1 MASESL
7 RLFENMKAEDPANKI
22 CVDCGANNPQ
32 WASVSFG
39 ILFCLE
45 CSGVHRSL
53 GVHISF
59 VRSLTMDTWN
69 PNQLAKMK
77 AGGNGR
83 LKSFYK
89 ENGVPEEDWKKLNIK
104 ERYSGDIAQIYKEK
118 LAAAAEGKT
127 YNTPKNIPIPQ
138 TSQSLPIE
146 TQKISKQSQNQPPLR
161 RSDQKQETNFFEE
174 LGVTEVKTTKPTIL
188 EPATRKIST
197 EIKHNLFDEPKTS
210 EDRYTNTRTSILDQY
225 GEPPADTN
233 GRSNETEIKVQP
245 QTTQNTDDYTEI
257 LNTGMAYLTQGFTSL
272 TAYSKVAYDKLATT
286 NISSYVDPNLVT
298 SVSETIA
305 PLAETTKQFSTQT
318 WNTVSSYWN
327 NLYVDNGY
335 TGTTNTGQLKKDENS
350 VDLVGAKKYDSPVQ
364 RNSELR
370 NSESGKTVNT
380 TNRKSGTEQT
390 EGWSE
395 NWDQSW

>member
-1 MASESL
+1 
-7 RLFENMKAEDPANKI
+7 
-22 CVDCGANNPQ
+22 
-32 WASVSFG
+32 
-39 ILFCLE
+39 
-45 CSGVHRSL
+45 
-53 GVHISF
+53 
-59 VRSLTMDTWN
+59 
-69 PNQLAKMK
+69 
-77 AGGNGR
+77 
-83 LKSFYK
+83 
-89 ENGVPEEDWKKLNIK
+89 
-104 ERYSGDIAQIYKEK
+104 
-118 LAAAAEGKT
+118 
-127 YNTPKNIPIPQ
+127 
-138 TSQSLPIE
+138 
-146 TQKISKQSQNQPPLR
+146 
-161 RSDQKQETNFFEE
+161 
-174 LGVTEVKTTKPTIL
+174 
-188 EPATRKIST
+188 
-197 EIKHNLFDEPKTS
+197 
-210 EDRYTNTRTSILDQY
+210 
-225 GEPPADTN
+225 
-233 GRSNETEIKVQP
+233 
-245 QTTQNTDDYTEI
+245 
-257 LNTGMAYLTQGFTSL
+257 MAYLTQGFTSL